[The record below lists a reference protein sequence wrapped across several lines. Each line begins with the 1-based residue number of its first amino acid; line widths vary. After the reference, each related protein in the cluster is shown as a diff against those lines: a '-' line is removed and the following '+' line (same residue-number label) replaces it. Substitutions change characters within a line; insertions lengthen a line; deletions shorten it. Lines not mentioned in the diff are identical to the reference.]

1 MLVKEKEITVEE
13 FEQFL
18 RLPEYQGRLFELIN
32 GKIVE
37 KMPTE
42 EHGTIVL
49 NIGSAI
55 KYYIR
60 QQGRGRVGAEIRYRL
75 LSDRHNSRQPDLSYS
90 HGTLPAV
97 ISGAVPHMPELVVE
111 VQSPDDSVKA
121 MRERAEYFIA
131 NDVQLVWL
139 VFPRKRY
146 VEVYS
151 PDHEM
156 EILFGSD
163 SLSGGDL
170 LPGFAMSI
178 EEVFADL

>member
-32 GKIVE
+32 GEIVE

-42 EHGTIVL
+42 EHGMIVM
-49 NIGSAI
+49 NIGIAI
-55 KYYIR
+55 GNFIKKHKL
-60 QQGRGRVGAEIRYRL
+60 GRVGAEIRYRK
-75 LSDRHNSRQPDLSYS
+75 LSDRYNSRQPDLSFSSGYS
-90 HGTLPAV
+90 PV
-97 ISGAVPHMPELVVE
+97 ITSGAAPRMPELVVE

-170 LPGFAMSI
+170 LPGFAMPI